1 MDFVSLPVTTPFP
14 EFPHPIGVAGI
25 AGKPGSPETSRN
37 GNRGKGNLP
46 SFIGAHH
53 G

>member
-1 MDFVSLPVTTPFP
+1 MDFLTLPVISPFP

-37 GNRGKGNLP
+37 GNRGKGYRVP
-46 SFIGAHH
+46 FTGTHH

>member
-1 MDFVSLPVTTPFP
+1 MDSLTLAITLPFP

-37 GNRGKGNLP
+37 GNRGKGFRPFL
-46 SFIGAHH
+46 IGSHH